1 MCKRRLSLHI
11 ALALGLTTTG
21 AAMAQDAT
29 APSKGGGAAPTPGEA
44 VAADEEAEASS
55 GLSAGGFRFFPQL
68 SVTTLYDTNI
78 YGVNGSVP
86 VSKAD
91 PRGPIQ
97 EETSDTIGILSPSLA
112 VRSDWDRHEL
122 NVNAGADLARYQD
135 NGDEDYNDFWV
146 NSDGRYDIDEV
157 SNVFGG
163 VGLSRDHEDR
173 TSPEGA
179 VGVEPVQYDSL
190 DAHAGYARRIG
201 QTVLR
206 VGGTAQRLDYENGVD
221 PDGNVINNE
230 DRDRDIYALGARLTY
245 LRTPRIRPFVQ
256 ASGETRRY
264 RDGRDDFGNERDSDG
279 YRAAAGVSFDYG
291 AGLSGEVYGGVMHQ
305 DFDDTRFS
313 SITKPDV
320 GARVNW
326 QASPYTRVRASV
338 DRSLEETTYW
348 QFADGL
354 PDFASSYLYSRAE
367 VLARHRLTPR
377 TTLSALASYGQ
388 AVYQGVDRTDDLLG
402 AGFGVEYKL
411 TKNLLLQLDYRHYQ
425 RDSDYRDPFNVKDE
439 VAYGDLFD
447 ANYQRDQVY
456 LRLKAL
462 LYPVRDTP
470 IAAGTFSGLADT
482 RGSGLGGGFYAGAQA
497 GISTL
502 STATSGPRGSEGT
515 DEGDMYGLGATG
527 GLFAG
532 WGLTTRNH
540 WYAGLEIEGARSGAD
555 WDHDKDKS
563 TSRMFS
569 LDRKDSWGA
578 SLLGGRV
585 LTNGTLL
592 YARLGAV
599 RTQFDTEYQL
609 NDAPQNAADE
619 DDRVTGRRA
628 GIGIDVP
635 AGEHLFWRLDYSVTD
650 YDDYDVVYDTAP
662 DSVER
667 FDTNEGLFRIGLGW
681 RFGGQ
686 AYQPVD
692 PTGGDIGGFYAGA
705 QVGRNQLATEMDA
718 VHRSQGGTLGPFN
731 LSADFGDSGLD
742 TGLFVGYGRQ
752 WGAVY
757 LGAEVSADTSSAEW
771 RHVRETPGGGGRDF
785 SMEKKGDQALAAR
798 LGYQLDNGTLLY
810 ARLGK
815 ARSQFN
821 YRYVKGNNP
830 GNDINRDEMRVGN
843 RYGAGAEVPVTPN
856 TFLRFDYARTDY
868 GSIDFVTGHGDGN
881 NADEVK
887 FSNETDQFRLGVGY
901 RF

>member
-1 MCKRRLSLHI
+1 MRKQNLALQI
-11 ALALGLTTTG
+11 ALALGVASVAPNT
-21 AAMAQDAT
+21 MAQDAGG
-29 APSKGGGAAPTPGEA
+29 AAKEGGAAPTPGQA
-44 VAADEEAEASS
+44 VSAEDEAEASS
-55 GLSAGGFRFFPQL
+55 GWAAGGFRFFPQV
-68 SVTTLYDTNI
+68 SVTALYDTNI

-86 VSKAD
+86 VNKAD

-97 EETSDTIGILSPSLA
+97 DETADSIGILSPSLA

-122 NVNAGADLARYQD
+122 NFNAGADLARYRD
-135 NGDEDYNDFWV
+135 SGDEDYNDFWL
-146 NSDGRYDIDEV
+146 NTDGRYDIDEE

-163 VGLSRDHEDR
+163 VGISRDHEDR

-206 VGGTAQRLDYENGVD
+206 LGGTAQRLNYKDGID
-221 PDGNVINNE
+221 ADGNVINND
-230 DRDRDIYALGARLTY
+230 DRDRDVYALGARLSF
-245 LRTPRIRPFVQ
+245 LRSPSVRPFVQ
-256 ASGETRRY
+256 ASAETRRY
-264 RDGRDDFGNERDSDG
+264 RDERDDYGNQRDSDG

-291 AGLSGEVYGGVMHQ
+291 AGLSGEVYGGVLYQ
-305 DFDDTRFS
+305 DFEDPSFD
-313 SITKPDV
+313 SITRPDV
-320 GARVNW
+320 GARINW
-326 QASPYTRVRASV
+326 QATPTTRVRASV

-348 QFADGL
+348 QFANGA

-367 VLARHRLTPR
+367 VLAEHRLTPR
-377 TTLSALASYGQ
+377 TTLSATASFGQ
-388 AVYQGVDRTDDLLG
+388 AAYQGVDRTDDLIG

-411 TKNLLLQLDYRHYQ
+411 TKNLRLQLDYRHYQ
-425 RDSDYRDPFNVKDE
+425 RDSDYRDPFNENDGE
-439 VAYGDLFD
+439 YYGNLFD

-470 IAAGTFSGLADT
+470 VAAGTFSGLADA
-482 RGSGLGGGFYAGAQA
+482 RGTGFGGGLYAGAQA
-497 GISTL
+497 GISAL
-502 STATSGPRGSEGT
+502 STATGGPRGSHGT
-515 DEGDMYGLGATG
+515 DEGDMYGIGATG

-555 WDHDKDKS
+555 WDHDKNKP
-563 TSRMFS
+563 TSRTFS
-569 LDRKDSWGA
+569 LDRNDSWGA
-578 SLLGGRV
+578 SLRGGRV
-585 LTNGTLL
+585 LANGTLL
-592 YARLGAV
+592 YGRLGAV
-599 RTQFDTEYQL
+599 RTQFDTQYQA
-609 NDAPQNAADE
+609 NDAPLNAADQG
-619 DDRVTGRRA
+619 DRVTGRRA

-635 AGEHLFWRLDYSVTD
+635 AGEHLFWRMDYSLTD
-650 YDDYDVVYDTAP
+650 YDDYQVVYDTGP

-686 AYQPVD
+686 AYKPLD
-692 PTGGDIGGFYAGA
+692 PTDGDVSGFYAGA
-705 QVGRNQLATEMDA
+705 QLGRNQLATEMDA
-718 VHRSQGGTLGPFN
+718 QHRSQGMGPYP
-731 LSADFGDSGLD
+731 LSADFGDAGLD
-742 TGLFVGYGRQ
+742 TGLFAGYGWQ
-752 WGAVY
+752 WDAIY
-757 LGAEVSADTSSAEW
+757 LGVELSADTSGAEW
-771 RHVRETPGGGGRDF
+771 RHARETPGGGGRDF

-821 YRYVKGNNP
+821 YRYVKGNNSA
-830 GNDINRDEMRVGN
+830 NDINRDEMRIGN
-843 RYGAGAEVPVTPN
+843 RYGVGAEVPVTPN

-868 GSIDFVTGHGDGN
+868 GSIDFVTGHGDGS

-887 FSNETDQFRLGVGY
+887 FSNDADQFRLGVGY